1 MFLICDNVYISQ
13 ISNIGM
19 ANGEDSPAM
28 RNFKFQRI
36 IAIVGAL
43 LMIGKFLAYF
53 ITNSVAILTDAL
65 ESIVNVAAGI
75 IGLYALYLTMQPADD
90 NHPYGHGKVELI
102 SSSVEGSMI
111 MIAGAL
117 IIFESVQRI
126 IEGDYTLRS
135 LDIGLLIVALAAAA
149 NFAMGYTAIR
159 MGRSSNSV
167 ALEASGK
174 HLCSDTVSSVGILLG
189 LGVVYV
195 LAAFGI
201 EAYWIDPLMALAFGA
216 VIIVTGI
223 RVLFKS
229 MNGIMD
235 SADMDVIKDVTKC
248 INHVRNDNVIDVH
261 HLRVNRYGVSVH
273 IDAHMTVPCQLTVC
287 EAEAFVEE
295 FRKEVCKTM
304 PGDVDI
310 TFMAEGCDKTH
321 CKHCPR
327 DCPNRTAD
335 FTGRQVLGTQYVIRS
350 GRKKKKEF
358 GNFRKDQ

>member
-1 MFLICDNVYISQ
+1 
-13 ISNIGM
+13 
-19 ANGEDSPAM
+19 
-28 RNFKFQRI
+28 
-36 IAIVGAL
+36 
-43 LMIGKFLAYF
+43 MIGKFLAYF

-75 IGLYALYLTMQPADD
+75 IGLYALYLTMQPADES
-90 NHPYGHGKVELI
+90 HPYGHGKVELI

-135 LDIGLLIVALAAAA
+135 LDLGLLIVALAAAA

-159 MGRSSNSV
+159 MGRSSNSM

-189 LGVVYV
+189 LGIVYV
-195 LAAFGI
+195 LAALGI
-201 EAYWIDPLMALAFGA
+201 NAYWLDPMMALVFGA
-216 VIIVTGI
+216 VIIITGI

-235 SADMDVIKDVTKC
+235 GADMEVIKEVTKC
-248 INHVRNDNVIDVH
+248 INHIRTDDVIDVH
-261 HLRVNRYGVSVH
+261 HLRVNRYGASVH
-273 IDAHMTVPCQLTVC
+273 IDAHMVVPCDFTVYQ
-287 EAEAFVEE
+287 AECIVKE
-295 FRKEVCKTM
+295 FRKEVTDNFCS
-304 PGDVDI
+304 DVDI
-310 TFMAEGCDKTH
+310 TFMAEPCDRSF

-327 DCPNRTAD
+327 ECPNRRSE
-335 FTGRQVLGTQYVIRS
+335 FNGRQVLGTQYVIRA
-350 GRKKKKEF
+350 GRKKKKEY